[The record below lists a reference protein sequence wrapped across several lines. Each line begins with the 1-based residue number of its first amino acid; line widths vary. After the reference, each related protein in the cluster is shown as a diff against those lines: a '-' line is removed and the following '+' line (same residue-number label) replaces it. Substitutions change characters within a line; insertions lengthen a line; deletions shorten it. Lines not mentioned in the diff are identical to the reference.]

1 VELLALLDA
10 AVVAMLVLMLFG
22 TVGVGDMGT
31 AVGPV
36 GVGAVGRV
44 GVEAM
49 SAIGVGTIVVGTLGA
64 IGAVSTVV
72 IGAAWPME
80 QWCHL
85 CLTSHALQLCAAMC
99 VVGSGGSPCYY
110 CGFCQ
115 CLLLLFVC

>member
-1 VELLALLDA
+1 MLDA
-10 AVVAMLVLMLFG
+10 AVVAMLVLELLG
-22 TVGVGDMGT
+22 TVGDGAIGTIGVG

-36 GVGAVGRV
+36 GVGAVGLV

-72 IGAAWPME
+72 IGAAWAME

-85 CLTSHALQLCAAMC
+85 CLTSHALQLCAAVC

-110 CGFCQ
+110 CGLCQ